1 MDSEYYCGIITDN
14 ESSNLDNI
22 FKQKCFDNNLDN
34 LDAEISKTKFPDK
47 YLNELYEISGKK
59 ISDLK
64 NQDGFLIYCN
74 EDKLKD
80 DVEKN
85 SIFTISGDKLTTYNI
100 AGFIGTKHIFLT
112 IRSRFAKEN
121 RDDYFLHYMLQK
133 VFNINISTLEHATDR
148 NKAFQFL
155 PYLFKYYFL
164 QAMSQGL
171 YKKYVWNKYNDSK
184 VKGTIDIARHI
195 KHNFIFTGNIAYNV
209 REHSYDNNINQLIR
223 HTIEYISNLKMF
235 SMMLENDDMIDLVQD
250 IRSITPTYSE
260 KNRQQVINN
269 NLKSDIHPY
278 YSEYEPLRQICLQIL
293 MEDDELKYGR
303 TENKI
308 YGVLFDAAWLW
319 EEYLN
324 TLVSEI
330 DSSFIHTRN
339 KEGFGMIKM
348 LKDMDNNKD
357 CWHAYPDFYSKE
369 SGIVMDAKYKHAKE
383 IKDIARDDRMQ
394 IISYMH
400 ILGAATGVFLYPTD
414 KESDKENKH
423 NILSGKLNIPDK
435 NTDEYI
441 YQYSFKIPQGEINC
455 MQDFIDKI
463 TVSENEFIEYWKS
476 VLKNNNETVK
486 C

>member
-1 MDSEYYCGIITDN
+1 MNN
-14 ESSNLDNI
+14 ECLYGHTV
-22 FKQKCFDNNLDN
+22 DNNQSKSLD
-34 LDAEISKTKFPDK
+34 EIFETEFPK
-47 YLNELYEISGKK
+47 ELLNELYDISGKK

-80 DVEKN
+80 DVENN
-85 SIFTISGDKLTTYNI
+85 SIFTISGNKLTTYNI
-100 AGFIGTKHIFLT
+100 AGFVGTQNTLLS
-112 IRSRFAKEN
+112 IRSRFAQDN
-121 RDDYFLHYMLQK
+121 GDDYFLHYMLQK

-164 QAMSQGL
+164 KALSQGL

-235 SMMLENDDMIDLVQD
+235 SMMLESDDMIDLVQD

-278 YSEYEPLRQICLQIL
+278 YYEYEPLRQICLQIL

-303 TENKI
+303 AENKI

-324 TLVSEI
+324 TLISEI

-339 KEGFGMIKM
+339 KSKENCIYM
-348 LKDMDNNKD
+348 LENNG
-357 CWHAYPDFYSKE
+357 WEAYPDYYS
-369 SGIVMDAKYKHAKE
+369 SALDIVMDAKYKHANG
-383 IKDIARDDRMQ
+383 INQIDSKDKMQ

-400 ILGAATGVFLYPTD
+400 VLGLKKGVFLHPAD
-414 KESDKENKH
+414 NKH
-423 NILSGKLNIPDK
+423 AGNISYGKLNIPDK
-435 NTDEYI
+435 NTDEYV
-441 YQYSFKIPQGEINC
+441 YQYCFKIPQGEINC

>member
-1 MDSEYYCGIITDN
+1 MNNEYSGKTTDN
-14 ESSNLDNI
+14 RSASLNDI
-22 FKQKCFDNNLDN
+22 FKTDVPSDV
-34 LDAEISKTKFPDK
+34 I
-47 YLNELYEISGKK
+47 NELKEISGKK

-64 NQDGFLIYCN
+64 NKDGFLIYCN
-74 EDKLKD
+74 EDKRKD

-85 SIFTISGDKLTTYNI
+85 SVFTISDNKLTTYNI
-100 AGFIGTKHIFLT
+100 AGFVGTKHTFLT
-112 IRSRFAKEN
+112 ICSRFAKDSSNDSTIESG
-121 RDDYFLHYMLQK
+121 DDYFLHYMLQK

-195 KHNFIFTGNIAYNV
+195 KHNYIFTGNIAYNV

-223 HTIEYISNLKMF
+223 HTIEYISNLEMY
-235 SMMLENDDMIDLVQD
+235 SMMLESDDMADLVQD
-250 IRSITPTYSE
+250 IRRITPTYSA
-260 KNRQQVINN
+260 KNRQQVIND

-278 YSEYEPLRQICLQIL
+278 YYEYEPLRQICLQIL

-303 TENKI
+303 AENKI
-308 YGVLFDAAWLW
+308 YGILFDVAWLW

-339 KEGFGMIKM
+339 KSKENRIYM
-348 LKDMDNNKD
+348 LENNG
-357 CWHAYPDFYSKE
+357 WEAYPDYYS
-369 SGIVMDAKYKHAKE
+369 SALDIVMDAKYKHANG
-383 IKDIARDDRMQ
+383 INQIDSKDKMQ

-400 ILGAATGVFLYPTD
+400 VLGLKKGVFLHPAD
-414 KESDKENKH
+414 NKH
-423 NILSGKLNIPDK
+423 AGNISYGKLNIPEK
-435 NTDEYI
+435 NTDEYV
-441 YQYSFKIPQGEINC
+441 YQYCFKIPQGEING

>member
-1 MDSEYYCGIITDN
+1 MSNPYLYGQTEDN
-14 ESSNLDNI
+14 KQSKSLDEI
-22 FKQKCFDNNLDN
+22 FKIQ
-34 LDAEISKTKFPDK
+34 FPK
-47 YLNELYEISGKK
+47 ELLNELYDISGKK

-74 EDKLKD
+74 ENKLKD
-80 DVEKN
+80 DVEN
-85 SIFTISGDKLTTYNI
+85 SSIFTISDDKLTTYNI
-100 AGFIGTKHIFLT
+100 AGFVGTQNTLLS
-112 IRSRFAKEN
+112 IRSRFAQDN
-121 RDDYFLHYMLQK
+121 GDDYFLHYMLQK
-133 VFNINISTLEHATDR
+133 VFNINISTLEHTTDR

-235 SMMLENDDMIDLVQD
+235 SMMLESDDMIDLVQD

-278 YSEYEPLRQICLQIL
+278 YYEYEPLRQICLQIL

-303 TENKI
+303 AENKI

-339 KEGFGMIKM
+339 KSKENRIYM
-348 LKDMDNNKD
+348 LENNG
-357 CWHAYPDFYSKE
+357 WEAYPDYYS
-369 SGIVMDAKYKHAKE
+369 SALDIVMDAKYKHANG
-383 IKDIARDDRMQ
+383 INQIDDSKDKMQ

-400 ILGAATGVFLYPTD
+400 ILGLKKGVFLHPAD
-414 KESDKENKH
+414 NKH
-423 NILSGKLNIPDK
+423 AGNISYGKLNIPDK
-435 NTDEYI
+435 NTDEYV
-441 YQYSFKIPQGEINC
+441 YQYCFKIPQGEINC

-463 TVSENEFIEYWKS
+463 IVSENEFIEYWKS

>member
-1 MDSEYYCGIITDN
+1 MSNPYLYGQTEDN
-14 ESSNLDNI
+14 KQSKSLDEI
-22 FKQKCFDNNLDN
+22 FKIQ
-34 LDAEISKTKFPDK
+34 FPK
-47 YLNELYEISGKK
+47 ELLNELYDISGKK

-80 DVEKN
+80 DVENN

-100 AGFIGTKHIFLT
+100 AGFVGTQNTLLS
-112 IRSRFAKEN
+112 IRSRFAQDN
-121 RDDYFLHYMLQK
+121 GDDYFLHYMLQK

-164 QAMSQGL
+164 KALSQGL

-235 SMMLENDDMIDLVQD
+235 SMMLESDDMIDLVQD

-278 YSEYEPLRQICLQIL
+278 YYEYEPLRQICLQIL

-303 TENKI
+303 AENKI

-324 TLVSEI
+324 TLISEI

-339 KEGFGMIKM
+339 KSKENRIYM
-348 LKDMDNNKD
+348 LENNG
-357 CWHAYPDFYSKE
+357 WEAYPDYYS
-369 SGIVMDAKYKHAKE
+369 SALDIVMDAKYKHANG
-383 IKDIARDDRMQ
+383 INQIDDSKDKMQ

-400 ILGAATGVFLYPTD
+400 ILGLKKGVFLHPAD
-414 KESDKENKH
+414 NKH
-423 NILSGKLNIPDK
+423 AGNISYGKLNIPDK
-435 NTDEYI
+435 NTDEYV
-441 YQYSFKIPQGEINC
+441 YQYCFKIPQGEINC

-476 VLKNNNETVK
+476 ILKNNNETVK

>member
-1 MDSEYYCGIITDN
+1 MSNPYLYGQTEDN
-14 ESSNLDNI
+14 KQSKSLDEI
-22 FKQKCFDNNLDN
+22 FKIQ
-34 LDAEISKTKFPDK
+34 FPK
-47 YLNELYEISGKK
+47 ELLNELYDISGKK

-80 DVEKN
+80 DVESS
-85 SIFTISGDKLTTYNI
+85 SIFTISGNKLTTYNI
-100 AGFIGTKHIFLT
+100 AGFIGTKHTFLT

-121 RDDYFLHYMLQK
+121 DDYFLHYMLQK

-164 QAMSQGL
+164 KALSQGL

-235 SMMLENDDMIDLVQD
+235 SMMLESDDMADLVQD

-278 YSEYEPLRQICLQIL
+278 YYEYEPLRQICLQIL

-303 TENKI
+303 QENKI
-308 YGVLFDAAWLW
+308 YGVLFDVAWLW

-330 DSSFIHTRN
+330 DSNFIHTRN
-339 KEGFGMIKM
+339 KEGAGRIYM
-348 LKDMDNNKD
+348 LKNENNEPKY
-357 CWHAYPDFYSKE
+357 WQAYPDFYSKKL
-369 SGIVMDAKYKHAKE
+369 GIVMDAKYKHANGISK
-383 IKDIARDDRMQ
+383 IGSDDRMQ

-400 ILGAATGVFLYPTD
+400 ILGLKKGVFLHPAD
-414 KESDKENKH
+414 NKH
-423 NILSGKLNIPDK
+423 AGNISYGKLNIPEK
-435 NTDEYI
+435 NTDEYV
-441 YQYSFKIPQGEINC
+441 YQYCFKIPQGEING

>member
-1 MDSEYYCGIITDN
+1 MSNPYLYGQTEDN
-14 ESSNLDNI
+14 KQSKSLDEI
-22 FKQKCFDNNLDN
+22 FKIQ
-34 LDAEISKTKFPDK
+34 FPK
-47 YLNELYEISGKK
+47 ELLNELYDISGKK

-80 DVEKN
+80 DVENN

-100 AGFIGTKHIFLT
+100 AGFVGTQNTLLS
-112 IRSRFAKEN
+112 IRSRFAQDN
-121 RDDYFLHYMLQK
+121 GDDYFLHYMLQK

-164 QAMSQGL
+164 KALSQGL

-235 SMMLENDDMIDLVQD
+235 SMMLESDDMADLVQD

-278 YSEYEPLRQICLQIL
+278 YYEYEPLRQICLQIL

-303 TENKI
+303 AENKI

-339 KEGFGMIKM
+339 KEGVGMICM
-348 LKDMDNNKD
+348 LKNKD
-357 CWHAYPDFYSKE
+357 NKPKYWQAYPDFYS
-369 SGIVMDAKYKHAKE
+369 SALDIVMDAKYKHANG
-383 IKDIARDDRMQ
+383 INQIDSKDKMQ

-400 ILGAATGVFLYPTD
+400 VLGLKKGVFLHPAD
-414 KESDKENKH
+414 NKH
-423 NILSGKLNIPDK
+423 AGNISYGKLNIPEK
-435 NTDEYI
+435 NTDEYV
-441 YQYSFKIPQGEINC
+441 YQYCFKIPQGEING

>member
-1 MDSEYYCGIITDN
+1 MSNPYLYGQTEDN
-14 ESSNLDNI
+14 KQSKSLDEI
-22 FKQKCFDNNLDN
+22 FKIQ
-34 LDAEISKTKFPDK
+34 FPK
-47 YLNELYEISGKK
+47 ELLNELYDISGKK

-80 DVEKN
+80 DVENN

-100 AGFIGTKHIFLT
+100 AGFVGTQNTLLS
-112 IRSRFAKEN
+112 IRSRFAQDN
-121 RDDYFLHYMLQK
+121 GDDYFLHYMLQK
-133 VFNINISTLEHATDR
+133 VFNINISTLEHTTNR

-164 QAMSQGL
+164 RALSQGL

-235 SMMLENDDMIDLVQD
+235 SMMLESADMIDLVQD

-303 TENKI
+303 QENKI

-324 TLVSEI
+324 TLISEI

-339 KEGFGMIKM
+339 KEGAGRIYM
-348 LKDMDNNKD
+348 LKNENNEPKY
-357 CWHAYPDFYSKE
+357 WQAYPDFYS
-369 SGIVMDAKYKHAKE
+369 SALDIVMDAKYKHAKE
-383 IKDIARDDRMQ
+383 VKDIARDDRMQ

-400 ILGAATGVFLYPTD
+400 ILGLKKGVFLYPS
-414 KESDKENKH
+414 ESYEEPKYSKLHLYH
-423 NILSGKLNIPDK
+423 NE
-435 NTDEYI
+435 NTDEYV
-441 YQYSFKIPQGEINC
+441 YQYCFKIPQGEING

>member
-1 MDSEYYCGIITDN
+1 MSNECLYGHTVDN
-14 ESSNLDNI
+14 KSVPLDKI
-22 FKQKCFDNNLDN
+22 FKTQ
-34 LDAEISKTKFPDK
+34 FPK
-47 YLNELYEISGKK
+47 ELLNELYDISGKK

-80 DVEKN
+80 DVENN
-85 SIFTISGDKLTTYNI
+85 SIFTISGNELTTHNI
-100 AGFIGTKHIFLT
+100 AGFIGTQNTLLS
-112 IRSRFAKEN
+112 IRSRFAHDN
-121 RDDYFLHYMLQK
+121 GDDYFLHYMLQK
-133 VFNINISTLEHATDR
+133 VFNINISTLEHTTNR

-164 QAMSQGL
+164 RALSQGL

-184 VKGTIDIARHI
+184 VKGIIDIARHI

-235 SMMLENDDMIDLVQD
+235 SMMLENDDMADLVQD

-303 TENKI
+303 QENKI
-308 YGVLFDAAWLW
+308 YGVLFDVAWLW

-330 DSSFIHTRN
+330 DSNFIHTRN
-339 KEGFGMIKM
+339 KEGAGRIYM
-348 LKDMDNNKD
+348 LKNENNEPKY
-357 CWHAYPDFYSKE
+357 WQAYPDFYSKKL
-369 SGIVMDAKYKHAKE
+369 GIVMDAKYKHANGISK
-383 IKDIARDDRMQ
+383 IGSDDRMQ

-414 KESDKENKH
+414 EEIDKENKH
-423 NILSGKLNIPDK
+423 NISSGKLNIPDK

-441 YQYSFKIPQGEINC
+441 YQYRFKIPQGKINS
-455 MQDFIDKI
+455 MQDFIDEIEK
-463 TVSENEFIEYWKS
+463 SEIKFKEYLKS
-476 VLKNNNETVK
+476 VLSQNNEMVK

>member
-1 MDSEYYCGIITDN
+1 MSNPYLYGQTEDN
-14 ESSNLDNI
+14 KQSKSLDEI
-22 FKQKCFDNNLDN
+22 FKIQ
-34 LDAEISKTKFPDK
+34 FPK
-47 YLNELYEISGKK
+47 ELLNELYDISSKK

-80 DVEKN
+80 DVESS

-100 AGFIGTKHIFLT
+100 AGFVGTQNTLLS
-112 IRSRFAKEN
+112 IRSRFAQDN
-121 RDDYFLHYMLQK
+121 GDDYFLHYMLQK

-164 QAMSQGL
+164 KALSQGL

-235 SMMLENDDMIDLVQD
+235 SMMLESDDMIDLVQD

-278 YSEYEPLRQICLQIL
+278 YYEYEPLRQICLQIL

-303 TENKI
+303 AENKI

-324 TLVSEI
+324 TLISEI

-339 KEGFGMIKM
+339 KSKENRIYM
-348 LKDMDNNKD
+348 LENNG
-357 CWHAYPDFYSKE
+357 WEAYPDYYS
-369 SGIVMDAKYKHAKE
+369 SALGIVMDAKYKHAKE
-383 IKDIARDDRMQ
+383 VKDIARDDRMQ

-400 ILGAATGVFLYPTD
+400 VLGLKKGVFLYPSESYEEPKYSKLHLYH
-414 KESDKENKH
+414 KE
-423 NILSGKLNIPDK
+423 
-435 NTDEYI
+435 NTDEYV
-441 YQYSFKIPQGEINC
+441 YQYCFKIPQGEINC

-476 VLKNNNETVK
+476 ILKNNNETVK

>member
-1 MDSEYYCGIITDN
+1 MSNPYLYGQTEDN
-14 ESSNLDNI
+14 KQSKSLDEI
-22 FKQKCFDNNLDN
+22 F
-34 LDAEISKTKFPDK
+34 ETEFPK
-47 YLNELYEISGKK
+47 ELLNELYDISGKK

-80 DVEKN
+80 DVESS
-85 SIFTISGDKLTTYNI
+85 SIFTISGNKLTTYNI
-100 AGFIGTKHIFLT
+100 AGFIGTKHTFLT

-121 RDDYFLHYMLQK
+121 DDYFLHYMLQK

-164 QAMSQGL
+164 KALSQGL

-235 SMMLENDDMIDLVQD
+235 SMMLESDDMIDLVQD

-278 YSEYEPLRQICLQIL
+278 YYEYEPLRQICLQIL

-303 TENKI
+303 AENKI

-339 KEGFGMIKM
+339 KEGVGMICM
-348 LKDMDNNKD
+348 LKNKD
-357 CWHAYPDFYSKE
+357 NKPKYWQAYPDFYS
-369 SGIVMDAKYKHAKE
+369 SALDIVMDAKYKHAKE
-383 IKDIARDDRMQ
+383 VKDIARDDRMQ

-400 ILGAATGVFLYPTD
+400 ILGLKKGVFLHPAD
-414 KESDKENKH
+414 NKH
-423 NILSGKLNIPDK
+423 AGNISYGKLNIPEK
-435 NTDEYI
+435 NTDEYV
-441 YQYSFKIPQGEINC
+441 YQYCFKIPQGEINC
-455 MQDFIDKI
+455 MRDFIDKI

>member
-1 MDSEYYCGIITDN
+1 MNNECLYGYTVDN
-14 ESSNLDNI
+14 KSVPLDEI
-22 FKQKCFDNNLDN
+22 FETQSHK
-34 LDAEISKTKFPDK
+34 EW
-47 YLNELYEISGKK
+47 LNELYDISGKK

-80 DVEKN
+80 DVENN
-85 SIFTISGDKLTTYNI
+85 SIFTISGNELTTHNI
-100 AGFIGTKHIFLT
+100 AGFIGTQNTLLS
-112 IRSRFAKEN
+112 IRSRFAHDN
-121 RDDYFLHYMLQK
+121 GDDYFLHYMLQK

-148 NKAFQFL
+148 NNAFQFL

-164 QAMSQGL
+164 RALSQGL

-235 SMMLENDDMIDLVQD
+235 SMMLESDDMADLVQN

-303 TENKI
+303 QENKI
-308 YGVLFDAAWLW
+308 YGILFDAAWLW

-330 DSSFIHTRN
+330 DRSFEHTRN
-339 KEGFGMIKM
+339 KEGAGKIYM
-348 LKDMDNNKD
+348 LQGKG
-357 CWHAYPDFYSKE
+357 WIAYPDFYSKKL
-369 SGIVMDAKYKHAKE
+369 GIVIDAKYKHANGISK
-383 IKDIARDDRMQ
+383 IGSDDRMQ

-400 ILGAATGVFLYPTD
+400 ILGLKKGVFLHPSESGD
-414 KESDKENKH
+414 KLTCKKLHFYHKENKDEC
-423 NILSGKLNIPDK
+423 IL
-435 NTDEYI
+435 
-441 YQYSFKIPQGEINC
+441 QYSFKIPQGEIND
-455 MQDFIDKI
+455 MQDFINQI
-463 TVSENEFIEYWKS
+463 TVSENEFKEYWKS
-476 VLKNNNETVK
+476 VLSHDNETVK

>member
-1 MDSEYYCGIITDN
+1 MNKEYLYGYTVDN
-14 ESSNLDNI
+14 KSVPLDEI
-22 FKQKCFDNNLDN
+22 FETQSHK
-34 LDAEISKTKFPDK
+34 EW
-47 YLNELYEISGKK
+47 LNELYDISGKK

-80 DVEKN
+80 DVESS

-100 AGFIGTKHIFLT
+100 AGFVGTQNTLLS
-112 IRSRFAKEN
+112 IRSRFAQDN
-121 RDDYFLHYMLQK
+121 CDDYFLHYMLQK
-133 VFNINISTLEHATDR
+133 VFNINISTLEHTTDR

-164 QAMSQGL
+164 KALSQGL

-235 SMMLENDDMIDLVQD
+235 SMMLESDDMIDLVQD

-303 TENKI
+303 QENKI

-339 KEGFGMIKM
+339 KEGVGMICM
-348 LKDMDNNKD
+348 LKNKD
-357 CWHAYPDFYSKE
+357 NKPKYWQAYPDFYSE
-369 SGIVMDAKYKHAKE
+369 VLGIVMDAKYKHAKE
-383 IKDIARDDRMQ
+383 VKDIARDDRMQ

-400 ILGAATGVFLYPTD
+400 ILGLKKGVFLYPSKNYEKPKSRKLHLYH
-414 KESDKENKH
+414 KE
-423 NILSGKLNIPDK
+423 
-435 NTDEYI
+435 NTDEYV
-441 YQYSFKIPQGEINC
+441 YQYCFKIPQGEING

-463 TVSENEFIEYWKS
+463 TVSENEFKEYWKS
-476 VLKNNNETVK
+476 LLKNNNETVK

>member
-1 MDSEYYCGIITDN
+1 MNN
-14 ESSNLDNI
+14 ECLYGHTV
-22 FKQKCFDNNLDN
+22 DNNQSVSLD
-34 LDAEISKTKFPDK
+34 EIFETEFPK
-47 YLNELYEISGKK
+47 ELLNELYDISGKK

-80 DVEKN
+80 DVENN

-100 AGFIGTKHIFLT
+100 AGFVGTQNTLLS
-112 IRSRFAKEN
+112 IRSRFAQDN
-121 RDDYFLHYMLQK
+121 GDDYFLHYMLQK

-164 QAMSQGL
+164 KALSQGL

-235 SMMLENDDMIDLVQD
+235 SMMLESDDMIDLVQD

-278 YSEYEPLRQICLQIL
+278 YYEYEPLRQICLQIL

-303 TENKI
+303 AENKI

-324 TLVSEI
+324 TLISEI
-330 DSSFIHTRN
+330 DSSFIHTHN
-339 KEGFGMIKM
+339 KSKENRIYM
-348 LKDMDNNKD
+348 LENNG
-357 CWHAYPDFYSKE
+357 WEAYPDYYS
-369 SGIVMDAKYKHAKE
+369 SALDIVMDAKYKHANGINQIDSK
-383 IKDIARDDRMQ
+383 DRMQ

-400 ILGAATGVFLYPTD
+400 ILGLKKVYFC
-414 KESDKENKH
+414 
-423 NILSGKLNIPDK
+423 ILLI
-435 NTDEYI
+435 
-441 YQYSFKIPQGEINC
+441 IN
-455 MQDFIDKI
+455 MQVIFHM
-463 TVSENEFIEYWKS
+463 VN
-476 VLKNNNETVK
+476 
-486 C
+486 

>member
-1 MDSEYYCGIITDN
+1 MNN
-14 ESSNLDNI
+14 ECLDGHTV
-22 FKQKCFDNNLDN
+22 DNNQSVSLD
-34 LDAEISKTKFPDK
+34 EIFETEFPK
-47 YLNELYEISGKK
+47 ELLNELYDISGKK

-80 DVEKN
+80 DVESS
-85 SIFTISGDKLTTYNI
+85 SIFTISGNKLTTYNI
-100 AGFIGTKHIFLT
+100 AGFVGTQNTLLS
-112 IRSRFAKEN
+112 IRSRFAQDN
-121 RDDYFLHYMLQK
+121 GDDYFLHYMLQK

-164 QAMSQGL
+164 KALSQGL

-235 SMMLENDDMIDLVQD
+235 SMMLESDDMIDLVQD

-278 YSEYEPLRQICLQIL
+278 YYEYEPLRQICLQIL

-303 TENKI
+303 AENKI

-324 TLVSEI
+324 TLISEI

-339 KEGFGMIKM
+339 KSKENRIYM
-348 LKDMDNNKD
+348 LENNG
-357 CWHAYPDFYSKE
+357 WEAYPDYYS
-369 SGIVMDAKYKHAKE
+369 SA
-383 IKDIARDDRMQ
+383 
-394 IISYMH
+394 
-400 ILGAATGVFLYPTD
+400 
-414 KESDKENKH
+414 
-423 NILSGKLNIPDK
+423 
-435 NTDEYI
+435 
-441 YQYSFKIPQGEINC
+441 
-455 MQDFIDKI
+455 
-463 TVSENEFIEYWKS
+463 
-476 VLKNNNETVK
+476 
-486 C
+486 

>member
-1 MDSEYYCGIITDN
+1 MSNPYLYGQTEDN
-14 ESSNLDNI
+14 KQSKSLDEI
-22 FKQKCFDNNLDN
+22 FKIQ
-34 LDAEISKTKFPDK
+34 FPK
-47 YLNELYEISGKK
+47 ELLNELYDISGKK

-80 DVEKN
+80 DVENN

-100 AGFIGTKHIFLT
+100 AGFVGTQNTLLS
-112 IRSRFAKEN
+112 IRSRFAQDN
-121 RDDYFLHYMLQK
+121 GDDYFLHYMLQK

-164 QAMSQGL
+164 KALSQGL

-235 SMMLENDDMIDLVQD
+235 SMMLESDDMIDLVQD

-278 YSEYEPLRQICLQIL
+278 YYEYEPLRQICLQIL

-303 TENKI
+303 AENKI

-339 KEGFGMIKM
+339 KSKENRIYM
-348 LKDMDNNKD
+348 LENNG
-357 CWHAYPDFYSKE
+357 WEAYPDYYS
-369 SGIVMDAKYKHAKE
+369 SALDIVMDAKYKHANG
-383 IKDIARDDRMQ
+383 INQIDSKDKMQ

-400 ILGAATGVFLYPTD
+400 VLGLKKGVFLHPAD
-414 KESDKENKH
+414 NKH
-423 NILSGKLNIPDK
+423 AGNISYGKLNIPDK
-435 NTDEYI
+435 NTDEYV
-441 YQYSFKIPQGEINC
+441 YQYCFKIPQGEINC

>member
-1 MDSEYYCGIITDN
+1 MNNIYGYTVDNKSESIDK
-14 ESSNLDNI
+14 I
-22 FKQKCFDNNLDN
+22 FEPQ
-34 LDAEISKTKFPDK
+34 FPK
-47 YLNELYEISGKK
+47 ELLNELYDISGKK

-80 DVEKN
+80 DVENN
-85 SIFTISGDKLTTYNI
+85 SIFTISGNKLTTYNI
-100 AGFIGTKHIFLT
+100 AGFVGTQNTLLS
-112 IRSRFAKEN
+112 IRSRFAQDN
-121 RDDYFLHYMLQK
+121 GDDYFLHYMLQK
-133 VFNINISTLEHATDR
+133 VFNINISTLEHTTDR

-235 SMMLENDDMIDLVQD
+235 SMMLESDDMIDLVQD

-278 YSEYEPLRQICLQIL
+278 YYEYEPLRQICLQIL

-303 TENKI
+303 AENKI

-324 TLVSEI
+324 TLISEI

-339 KEGFGMIKM
+339 KEGVGMICM
-348 LKDMDNNKD
+348 LKNKD
-357 CWHAYPDFYSKE
+357 NKPKYWQAYPDFYSE
-369 SGIVMDAKYKHAKE
+369 VLGIVMDAKYKHANG
-383 IKDIARDDRMQ
+383 INQIDSKDKMQ

-400 ILGAATGVFLYPTD
+400 VLGLKKGVFLHPAD
-414 KESDKENKH
+414 NKH
-423 NILSGKLNIPDK
+423 AGNISYGKLNIPDK
-435 NTDEYI
+435 NTDEYV
-441 YQYSFKIPQGEINC
+441 YQYCFKIPQGEINC

>member
-1 MDSEYYCGIITDN
+1 MNN
-14 ESSNLDNI
+14 E
-22 FKQKCFDNNLDN
+22 CHYGHTVDNNQSVSLD
-34 LDAEISKTKFPDK
+34 EIFETEFPK
-47 YLNELYEISGKK
+47 ELLNELYDISGKK

-80 DVEKN
+80 DVESS
-85 SIFTISGDKLTTYNI
+85 SIFTISGNKLTTYNI
-100 AGFIGTKHIFLT
+100 AGFVGTQNTLLS
-112 IRSRFAKEN
+112 IRSRFAQDN
-121 RDDYFLHYMLQK
+121 GDDYFLHYMLQK

-164 QAMSQGL
+164 KALSQGL

-235 SMMLENDDMIDLVQD
+235 SMMLESDDMIDLVQD

-278 YSEYEPLRQICLQIL
+278 YYEYEPLRQICLQIL

-303 TENKI
+303 AENKI

-324 TLVSEI
+324 TLISEI

-339 KEGFGMIKM
+339 KSKENRIYM
-348 LKDMDNNKD
+348 LENNG
-357 CWHAYPDFYSKE
+357 WEAYPDYYS
-369 SGIVMDAKYKHAKE
+369 SALDIVMDAKYKHANG
-383 IKDIARDDRMQ
+383 INQIDDSKDKMQ

-400 ILGAATGVFLYPTD
+400 ILGLKKGVFLHPAD
-414 KESDKENKH
+414 NKH
-423 NILSGKLNIPDK
+423 AGNISYGKLNIPDK
-435 NTDEYI
+435 NTDEYV
-441 YQYSFKIPQGEINC
+441 YQYCFKIPQGEINC

-476 VLKNNNETVK
+476 ILKNNNETVK

>member
-1 MDSEYYCGIITDN
+1 MNNEYSGKTTDN
-14 ESSNLDNI
+14 RSASLNDI
-22 FKQKCFDNNLDN
+22 FKTDVPSDV
-34 LDAEISKTKFPDK
+34 I
-47 YLNELYEISGKK
+47 NELKEISGKK

-64 NQDGFLIYCN
+64 NKDGFLIYCN
-74 EDKLKD
+74 EDKRKD

-85 SIFTISGDKLTTYNI
+85 SVFTISDNKLTTYNI
-100 AGFIGTKHIFLT
+100 AGFIGTEHTFLT
-112 IRSRFAKEN
+112 IRSRFAKDN
-121 RDDYFLHYMLQK
+121 SDDYFLHYMLQK
-133 VFNINISTLEHATDR
+133 VFNINISRLEHTTDR
-148 NKAFQFL
+148 NNAFQFL

-164 QAMSQGL
+164 KALSQGL

-235 SMMLENDDMIDLVQD
+235 SMMLESDDMIDLVQD

-278 YSEYEPLRQICLQIL
+278 YYEYEPLRQICLQIL
-293 MEDDELKYGR
+293 MEDDEFKYGR
-303 TENKI
+303 AENKI

-324 TLVSEI
+324 TLISEI

-339 KEGFGMIKM
+339 KSKENRIYM
-348 LKDMDNNKD
+348 LENNG
-357 CWHAYPDFYSKE
+357 WEAYPDYYS
-369 SGIVMDAKYKHAKE
+369 SALDIVMDAKYKHANG
-383 IKDIARDDRMQ
+383 INQIDSKDKMQ

-400 ILGAATGVFLYPTD
+400 VLGLKKGVFLYPSESGD
-414 KESDKENKH
+414 KLTCKKLHFYHKE
-423 NILSGKLNIPDK
+423 
-435 NTDEYI
+435 NTDEYV
-441 YQYSFKIPQGEINC
+441 YQYCFKIPQGEIND
-455 MQDFIDKI
+455 MQDFINQI
-463 TVSENEFIEYWKS
+463 TVSEKKFIEYWKS
-476 VLKNNNETVK
+476 VLSQDNETVK

>member
-1 MDSEYYCGIITDN
+1 MSNPYLYGQTEDN
-14 ESSNLDNI
+14 KQSKSLDEI
-22 FKQKCFDNNLDN
+22 FKIQ
-34 LDAEISKTKFPDK
+34 FPK
-47 YLNELYEISGKK
+47 ELLNELYDISGKK

-80 DVEKN
+80 DVESS

-100 AGFIGTKHIFLT
+100 AGFVGTQNTLLS
-112 IRSRFAKEN
+112 IRSRFAQDN
-121 RDDYFLHYMLQK
+121 GDDYFLHYMLQK

-164 QAMSQGL
+164 KALSQGL

-235 SMMLENDDMIDLVQD
+235 SMMLESDDMIDLVQD

-278 YSEYEPLRQICLQIL
+278 YYEYEPLRQLCLQIL

-303 TENKI
+303 AENKI

-339 KEGFGMIKM
+339 KEGVGMIKM
-348 LKDMDNNKD
+348 LKDMGNDGD
-357 CWHAYPDFYSKE
+357 CWKAYPDYYS
-369 SGIVMDAKYKHAKE
+369 SALDIVMDAKYKHANGINQIDSK
-383 IKDIARDDRMQ
+383 DRMQ

-400 ILGAATGVFLYPTD
+400 ILGLKKGVFLHPAD
-414 KESDKENKH
+414 NKH
-423 NILSGKLNIPDK
+423 AGNISYGKLNIPDK
-435 NTDEYI
+435 NTDEYV
-441 YQYSFKIPQGEINC
+441 YQYCFKIPQGEINC

>member
-1 MDSEYYCGIITDN
+1 MNNECPYGHTVDN
-14 ESSNLDNI
+14 NQSVSLDEI
-22 FKQKCFDNNLDN
+22 FKIQ
-34 LDAEISKTKFPDK
+34 FPK
-47 YLNELYEISGKK
+47 ELLNELYDISGKK

-80 DVEKN
+80 DVENN

-100 AGFIGTKHIFLT
+100 AGFVGTQNTLLS
-112 IRSRFAKEN
+112 IRSRFAQDN
-121 RDDYFLHYMLQK
+121 GDDYFLHYMLQK

-164 QAMSQGL
+164 KALSQGL

-235 SMMLENDDMIDLVQD
+235 SMMLESDDMIDLVQD

-278 YSEYEPLRQICLQIL
+278 YYEYEPLRQICLQIL

-303 TENKI
+303 QENKI

-324 TLVSEI
+324 TLISEI

-339 KEGFGMIKM
+339 KEGVGMICM
-348 LKDMDNNKD
+348 LKNKD
-357 CWHAYPDFYSKE
+357 NKPKYWQAYPDFYSE
-369 SGIVMDAKYKHAKE
+369 VLGIVMDAKYKHANG
-383 IKDIARDDRMQ
+383 INQIDSKDKMQ

-400 ILGAATGVFLYPTD
+400 ILGLKKGVFLHPAD
-414 KESDKENKH
+414 NKH
-423 NILSGKLNIPDK
+423 AGNISYGKLNIPDK
-435 NTDEYI
+435 NTDEYV
-441 YQYSFKIPQGEINC
+441 YQYCFKIPQGEING

-463 TVSENEFIEYWKS
+463 TVSENEFKEYWKS
-476 VLKNNNETVK
+476 LLKNNNETVK

>member
-1 MDSEYYCGIITDN
+1 MSNPYLYGQTEDN
-14 ESSNLDNI
+14 KQSKSLDEI
-22 FKQKCFDNNLDN
+22 FKIQ
-34 LDAEISKTKFPDK
+34 FPKDK
-47 YLNELYEISGKK
+47 ELLYELYDISGKK

-80 DVEKN
+80 DVESN

-100 AGFIGTKHIFLT
+100 AGFVGTQNTLLS
-112 IRSRFAKEN
+112 IRSRFAQDN
-121 RDDYFLHYMLQK
+121 GDDYFLHYMLQK
-133 VFNINISTLEHATDR
+133 VFNINISTLEHTTDR
-148 NKAFQFL
+148 NNAFQFL

-164 QAMSQGL
+164 KALSQGL

-235 SMMLENDDMIDLVQD
+235 SMMLESDDMIDLVQD

-278 YSEYEPLRQICLQIL
+278 YYEYEPLRQICLQIL

-303 TENKI
+303 AENKI

-324 TLVSEI
+324 TLISEI

-339 KEGFGMIKM
+339 KSKENRIYM
-348 LKDMDNNKD
+348 LENNG
-357 CWHAYPDFYSKE
+357 WEAYPDYYS
-369 SGIVMDAKYKHAKE
+369 SALDIVMDAKYKHANG
-383 IKDIARDDRMQ
+383 INQIDSKDKMQ

-400 ILGAATGVFLYPTD
+400 ILGLKKGVFLYPSENYEEPKYRKLHLYH
-414 KESDKENKH
+414 KE
-423 NILSGKLNIPDK
+423 
-435 NTDEYI
+435 NTDEYV
-441 YQYSFKIPQGEINC
+441 YQYCFKIPQGEINC

-463 TVSENEFIEYWKS
+463 TVSENEFKEYWKS

>member
-1 MDSEYYCGIITDN
+1 MNN
-14 ESSNLDNI
+14 E
-22 FKQKCFDNNLDN
+22 CRYGHTVDNNQSVSLD
-34 LDAEISKTKFPDK
+34 EIFETEFPK
-47 YLNELYEISGKK
+47 ELLNELYDISGKK

-80 DVEKN
+80 DVENN

-100 AGFIGTKHIFLT
+100 AGFVGTQNTLLS
-112 IRSRFAKEN
+112 IRSRFAQDN
-121 RDDYFLHYMLQK
+121 GDDYFLHYMLQK

-164 QAMSQGL
+164 KALSQGL

-235 SMMLENDDMIDLVQD
+235 SMMLESDDMIDLVQD

-278 YSEYEPLRQICLQIL
+278 YYEYEPLRQICLQIL

-303 TENKI
+303 AENKI

-339 KEGFGMIKM
+339 KSKENRIYM
-348 LKDMDNNKD
+348 LENNG
-357 CWHAYPDFYSKE
+357 WEAYPDYYS
-369 SGIVMDAKYKHAKE
+369 SALDIVMDAKYKHANG
-383 IKDIARDDRMQ
+383 INQIDDSKDKMQ

-400 ILGAATGVFLYPTD
+400 ILGLKKGVFLHPAD
-414 KESDKENKH
+414 NKH
-423 NILSGKLNIPDK
+423 AGNISYGKLNIPDK
-435 NTDEYI
+435 NTDEYV
-441 YQYSFKIPQGEINC
+441 YQYCFKIPQGEINC
-455 MQDFIDKI
+455 MQDFIDTI

>member
-1 MDSEYYCGIITDN
+1 MSNPYLYGQTEDN
-14 ESSNLDNI
+14 KQSKSLDEI
-22 FKQKCFDNNLDN
+22 FKIQ
-34 LDAEISKTKFPDK
+34 FPK
-47 YLNELYEISGKK
+47 ELLNELYDISGKK

-80 DVEKN
+80 DVENN

-100 AGFIGTKHIFLT
+100 AGFVGTQNTLLS
-112 IRSRFAKEN
+112 IRSRFAQDN
-121 RDDYFLHYMLQK
+121 GDDYFLHYMLQK

-164 QAMSQGL
+164 KALSQGL

-235 SMMLENDDMIDLVQD
+235 SMILESDDMIDLVQD

-278 YSEYEPLRQICLQIL
+278 YYEYEPLRQICLQIL

-303 TENKI
+303 AENKI

-339 KEGFGMIKM
+339 KSKENRIYM
-348 LKDMDNNKD
+348 LENNG
-357 CWHAYPDFYSKE
+357 WEAYPDYYS
-369 SGIVMDAKYKHAKE
+369 SALDIVMDAKYKHANG
-383 IKDIARDDRMQ
+383 INQIDSKDKMQ

-400 ILGAATGVFLYPTD
+400 VLGLKKGVFLHPAD
-414 KESDKENKH
+414 NKH
-423 NILSGKLNIPDK
+423 AGNISYGKLNIPDK
-435 NTDEYI
+435 NTDEYV
-441 YQYSFKIPQGEINC
+441 YQYCFKIPQGEINC

-476 VLKNNNETVK
+476 ILKNNNETVK